1 MYYTKT
7 KTRTALLLGALL
19 LATAAQA
26 GKLSI
31 VIDDVGYHPHE
42 ENAVLQMPTA
52 ISVAALPNA
61 PHAHLMATKAHNQGR
76 EVLIH
81 MPMAP
86 LSKQPLECDTLQPSM
101 SSKEVQ
107 RIIRNAVNNV
117 PYAVGMN
124 NHMGSAMTSSLPG
137 MQKVMQVLEGYHL
150 YFLDSIT
157 IGNSQA
163 TRAATGTGVKVI
175 KRKVFLDDTANPD
188 DIRRQFNRAVEL
200 ARRNGSAIAI
210 GHPRPAT
217 VKVLQQMLATLP
229 FDIVLVKPSSLLN
242 EPQQSGGSYVPPPK
256 TNKTQP
262 KNPFTGAIKQ
272 CKVKLPQESVN
283 ASKALSVIERK
294 HGAVTCCGVDQTPL
308 LGLGPRMGLDC
319 VP

>member
-1 MYYTKT
+1 MYYT
-7 KTRTALLLGALL
+7 KTRTALLLSALL
-19 LATAAQA
+19 FASAVQA

-31 VIDDVGYHPHE
+31 VIDDVGYRPHE

-52 ISVAALPNA
+52 ISVAVLPNA
-61 PHAHLMATKAHNQGR
+61 PHAHLMATKAHSQGR

-86 LSKQPLECDTLQPSM
+86 LSKQPLERDTLQPSM
-101 SSKEVQ
+101 SSEEVQ

-117 PYAVGMN
+117 PFAVGMN

-137 MQKVMQVLEGYHL
+137 MEKVMQALESYHL
-150 YFLDSIT
+150 YFLDSMT

-163 TRAATGTGVKVI
+163 TRAAAGTGVKVI
-175 KRKVFLDDTANPD
+175 KRKVFLDDTANPE

-229 FDIVLVKPSSLLN
+229 SDIVLVKPSSLLN
-242 EPQQSGGSYVPPPK
+242 EPQQSGSGYVPSSKP
-256 TNKTQP
+256 NKPQP
-262 KNPFTGAIKQ
+262 KNPFSGAIKQ
-272 CKVKLPQESVN
+272 CKVKLPQEGVKASHALGIIAESV
-283 ASKALSVIERK
+283 AQSPIVVIIKR
-294 HGAVTCCGVDQTPL
+294 HWQHWM
-308 LGLGPRMGLDC
+308 GPKT
-319 VP
+319 

>member
-1 MYYTKT
+1 MHYSKL
-7 KTRTALLLGALL
+7 RTAALLGFLL
-19 LATAAQA
+19 LACFAQA

-31 VIDDVGYHPHE
+31 VIDDVGYRPHE

-52 ISVAALPNA
+52 VSVAVLPNA
-61 PHAHLMATKAHNQGR
+61 PHARMMATKAHGQGR

-86 LSKQPLECDTLQPSM
+86 LSKQSLEPNTLQPSM
-101 SSKEVQ
+101 SSEEIQ
-107 RIIRNAVNNV
+107 RLIRNAVNNV

-137 MQKVMQVLEGYHL
+137 MQRVMQALDGYQL
-150 YFLDSIT
+150 YFLDSMT

-163 TRAATGTGVKVI
+163 THAAAGTHVKVI

-188 DIRRQFNRAVEL
+188 DIRRQFNRAVDL
-200 ARRNGSAIAI
+200 ARRSGSAIAI

-229 FDIVLVKPSSLLN
+229 GDIVLVRPSALLN
-242 EPQQSGGSYVPPPK
+242 EPQQSAGSYVPPPK
-256 TNKTQP
+256 PHTTQP

-272 CKVKLPQESVN
+272 CKVKLPKEKVDASRVLMVIGESV
-283 ASKALSVIERK
+283 AQSPVVLLLKHHWQYWLGSEQSK
-294 HGAVTCCGVDQTPL
+294 P
-308 LGLGPRMGLDC
+308 
-319 VP
+319 